1 MTRIAASS
9 KNSPPPAGPY
19 SPSAR
24 IGRIVAGA
32 GQGGF
37 TAEGELLSGVAA
49 QTRQA
54 LENLIANLEANG
66 AGERDIISVRVFL
79 TDPSQFEEMNGAY
92 KEVFSEPY
100 PARTTVYVGLPKGM
114 LVEIDALAVIG
125 DGGAE

>member
-1 MTRIAASS
+1 MTRIAASA
-9 KNSPPPAGPY
+9 KNSPAPAGPY

-24 IGRIVAGA
+24 IGGIVAAA

-37 TAEGELLSGVAA
+37 TADGELLSGVAA

-66 AGERDIISVRVFL
+66 AGEQDIISVRVFL

-114 LVEIDALAVIG
+114 LVEIDALAVLG
-125 DGGAE
+125 DGGAA